1 MKSFLKG
8 KFNTLYFF
16 YQYLGFRMF
25 ILLGFSFLMVLL
37 DSIGL
42 TMFIP
47 LLQIAD
53 GTEISG
59 TSDNT
64 SKIIGIV
71 KSFFTFFHLNT
82 NIVTMLLSIVLLF
95 ILKGFFYYYATKYLG
110 INQQIFSRKI
120 RTLLSVGVRDL
131 MYKEFVR
138 TDIGKMQNSLTGES
152 WQVVY
157 ACSQYMESIRNGMFL
172 LIYLSFAFLMDWR
185 FSILVTI
192 GGYLSNTTYKYFYR
206 RTEELSRD
214 ITKNNHKYGAIVIE
228 VVNHYKY
235 LKSTGRSMFFINR
248 LNDELGR
255 LTGNNIEVAKLNA
268 QLSALREPMM
278 MIVISIVI
286 AVHVLVF
293 RSSLSSVMIILI
305 LFYRA
310 MQTIINLQVNWNNYL
325 TNKGSIENVM
335 DFQKYLDEH
344 KEVFSGTAMLPVI
357 DSIRLENLSLYYG
370 DFEALSDV
378 NLEIHRNQSV
388 AFVGESGSG
397 KTSLV
402 NVLCTLMPFDK
413 GSFLVNGQSIKTYN
427 NIDFKSK
434 VGYIAQEPS
443 IFNADIFDNVTF
455 WNERTADNL
464 RKFHRIMQMCSL
476 QKFLD
481 GLPEKENTLLGNNG
495 VNISGG
501 QKQRISIA
509 RELYRDIEILIM
521 DEATSA
527 LDSET
532 EREIKESI
540 ESLHGKIT
548 IVSIAHRLSTI
559 HHADN
564 IFLLEKGKIAAQ
576 GSFEELKVNSAY
588 FKKLTELQGI

>member
-53 GTEISG
+53 GKEISG

-370 DFEALSDV
+370 DFEALSHV